1 MAATSASS
9 AAAPEPSGAITNES
23 ALNGDE
29 TVPVRGSSG
38 VTFRVVVLCLGLAFL
53 FGYMI
58 PIVDLYMHNT
68 FLGAAH
74 LPPGAIAVLLV
85 MLLIV
90 NPALKMLSKRG
101 GFSRNEIL
109 TVYITTLFSC
119 LVPGHG
125 SENFFISNII
135 GPFYFAKPENQW
147 LDFLH
152 RLPSWFTPAL
162 WAGHGKFDE
171 AGKLVVQ
178 DWYVAGP
185 IPWTAWLVPLMMWGS
200 FIFASYLMLACLG
213 VMLRAQWA
221 EREALAFPL
230 LRLPL
235 ELTEDVD
242 RPDYLGVIG
251 RFFRNPLMWCGFG
264 IGVFIELLKGLH
276 VYYADVPD
284 VPLEINTG
292 SLFTEAP
299 WNQIGW
305 TPMQLYPIAIGITY
319 LLTSEISF
327 SLWFFYWFMRLQ
339 LMIAFTLGFLP
350 NTLPALVGHTAG
362 ARAFIGYQQIGAY
375 LAYVA
380 LVLWTGREHFG
391 HVARRAFG
399 RERARE
405 SEKREALSYPL
416 AFWGFVFAFV
426 FMIAWSCA
434 AGISLGIALA
444 MWSLY
449 LVIAIALTRLV
460 VEGGLLFVQQAWTP
474 LGAIAQITGSGPGT
488 ILPASSIV
496 PASFLQGAIITDLRA
511 FLLPSFV
518 QSFKLAHDRKIKA
531 RPLLALIMT
540 CVLITLV
547 MGIWMNVRMGYEK
560 GGLSLDPWFAQGGAQ
575 TPANTSNDLIKGA
588 RDVSHWNLIWLAV
601 GGLLTF
607 GMMFARTRFLW
618 FPLHPLGFLMS
629 VTYPMNR
636 LWFSVFLGWLAK
648 VTIQR
653 FGGSD
658 TYRRLVAAFLGLA
671 LGDVAM
677 MIFWLLIDA
686 WQIRMGHNLMPT

>member
-1 MAATSASS
+1 MSAETRPVPAPAPAAPAISLRRLTKVYGDLRAVDDLSLDVPVGSFFGVVGPNGAGKTTTLSMATGLLRPDAGS
-9 AAAPEPSGAITNES
+9 AAVLGHQLWADGTSGADELVAGK
-23 ALNGDE
+23 ALLGVLPDGLRLYDRLTGAE
-29 TVPVRGSSG
+29 LVRYAGLLHGLSRPVARERAGE
-38 VTFRVVVLCLGLAFL
+38 LLEAL
-53 FGYMI
+53 
-58 PIVDLYMHNT
+58 DLT
-68 FLGAAH
+68 GA
-74 LPPGAIAVLLV
+74 
-85 MLLIV
+85 
-90 NPALKMLSKRG
+90 
-101 GFSRNEIL
+101 
-109 TVYITTLFSC
+109 
-119 LVPGHG
+119 
-125 SENFFISNII
+125 
-135 GPFYFAKPENQW
+135 
-147 LDFLH
+147 
-152 RLPSWFTPAL
+152 
-162 WAGHGKFDE
+162 
-171 AGKLVVQ
+171 AGKLVV
-178 DWYVAGP
+178 DGWYTAGA
-185 IPWTAWLVPLMMWGS
+185 IPWTAWLVPLLMWGS
-200 FIFASYLMLACLG
+200 FIFVSYIMLACLG

-242 RPDYLGVIG
+242 RTDQLGVIG
-251 RFFRNPLMWCGFG
+251 RFFRNPLMWVGFG
-264 IGVFIELLKGLH
+264 IGVFIQLLKGLH
-276 VYYADVPD
+276 VYFADVPD
-284 VPLEINTG
+284 VPLEIATG